1 MSDKYDQRDDDNK
14 SLSSDFEKY
23 ADGFDSNGFVSELIA
38 LKKGDCVVGDKVES
52 LKADYNDLLEDE
64 LMKMDL
70 SHSYIFSQLL
80 EKSLD
85 GGSGNEIGVGVG
97 VGSDVSLNANEIQMD
112 PSYFKKKLLAATLA
126 AQQNNTNNNNGHK
139 SNNNNNSNSSTI
151 VQKLTVSEDID
162 CVVESCTSVRRMNA
176 LVSDSEACSSAGGG
190 AANGRREVI
199 EIAEILPVNG
209 KCKQLLVK
217 LVKTKA
223 PNETSSKIIMATVD
237 MDLDDERM
245 EGIQELFRSKLIC
258 CFYM

>member
-1 MSDKYDQRDDDNK
+1 MNDKYDQRDDDNK

-38 LKKGDCVVGDKVES
+38 LKKGDCVVGDKSETS
-52 LKADYNDLLEDE
+52 AFSDLLEDE

-70 SHSYIFSQLL
+70 SQSYIISQFLG
-80 EKSLD
+80 KTHD
-85 GGSGNEIGVGVG
+85 GKSGNEIGVGVG
-97 VGSDVSLNANEIQMD
+97 VGSDVSLNANEIEMD
-112 PSYFKKKLLAATLA
+112 PSYFKEKLLAATLA

-139 SNNNNNSNSSTI
+139 SNNNSNGSTI

-209 KCKQLLVK
+209 KCNQLLVK

-245 EGIQELFRSKLIC
+245 EGMQELLRCKLIY
-258 CFYM
+258 CFYV